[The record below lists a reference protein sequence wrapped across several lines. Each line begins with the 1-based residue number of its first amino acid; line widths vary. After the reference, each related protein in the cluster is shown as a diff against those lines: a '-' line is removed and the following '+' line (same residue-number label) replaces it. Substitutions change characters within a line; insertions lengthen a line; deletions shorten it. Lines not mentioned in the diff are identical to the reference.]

1 LKRKNNKENQK
12 ALREISR
19 PFLVLFTFQVEIH
32 TKTWYNEAGLIIF
45 SLWNENKMSEITETR

>member
-19 PFLVLFTFQVEIH
+19 PFLVLFAFQVEIH
-32 TKTWYNEAGLIIF
+32 TKTWYNEAGLFIF